1 MAQGARTGAKAQ
13 ADRGGSEPA
22 LLPAEALWALWR
34 RIVRVLPLAMM
45 PIDSMFA
52 PSAWTLAG
60 VDYVSGLRRNRST
73 ACIIALLAPLSPAD
87 LRRIHLLAQLNH
99 RRHEVVSR
107 WMAIGFVT
115 LPLSGALALS
125 ELAPDLLRRIQ
136 TEWLD
141 LSLTSLLAVGGV
153 VAFYLAAAWRAR
165 QVASVIELAIIERG
179 ALLDAGAGEAD
190 AEPPQLL
197 ES

>member
-1 MAQGARTGAKAQ
+1 MIP
-13 ADRGGSEPA
+13 AD
-22 LLPAEALWALWR
+22 ALWALWR
-34 RIVRVLPLAMM
+34 RIVAVLPLYMM

-73 ACIIALLAPLSPAD
+73 GRILALLAPLSPTD

-107 WMAIGFVT
+107 WIAIAFVT
-115 LPLSGALALS
+115 LPVSGALALS
-125 ELAPDLLRRIQ
+125 QLAPDLLRRIQ

-141 LSLTSLLAVGGV
+141 LSMTSLLAVGFGGRLLPGLR
-153 VAFYLAAAWRAR
+153 LARPAGRGGDRAR
-165 QVASVIELAIIERG
+165 PHRARRA
-179 ALLDAGAGEAD
+179 A
-190 AEPPQLL
+190 
-197 ES
+197 